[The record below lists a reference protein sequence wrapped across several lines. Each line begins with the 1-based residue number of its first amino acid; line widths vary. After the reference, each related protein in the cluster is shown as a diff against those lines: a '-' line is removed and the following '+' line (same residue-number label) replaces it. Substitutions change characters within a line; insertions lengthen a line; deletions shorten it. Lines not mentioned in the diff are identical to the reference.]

1 MKHYV
6 YRTINLITNR
16 EYIGARS
23 HPNPEVDSYL
33 GSGVEI
39 VKDIKILGIN
49 SFKKE
54 ILQVFSSRDEAELF
68 ETQLVSKEYLENTFT
83 YNIALYGKNT
93 KSFKRVKDK
102 VWKEYDAIRD
112 KYKSGLSCNIISKK
126 YNCSPSTIK
135 NIVKEI
141 LPKLKSD
148 RFAVEAE
155 LTARVKNFRVC
166 EVSISYF
173 PRTFKEGKKIRWTD
187 GLRGLWAVIYFNL
200 FSNSDLL
207 LVQVC
212 LIQIN
217 LLV

>member
-135 NIVKEI
+135 NIVKDI
-141 LPKLKSD
+141 IRTPKEAVSLALKNSKSNH
-148 RFAVEAE
+148 R
-155 LTARVKNFRVC
+155 N
-166 EVSISYF
+166 
-173 PRTFKEGKKIRWTD
+173 KKK
-187 GLRGLWAVIYFNL
+187 Y
-200 FSNSDLL
+200 
-207 LVQVC
+207 
-212 LIQIN
+212 
-217 LLV
+217 